1 MTKLPLKISQMLI
14 LSAVLFALFTFGA
27 KAQSV
32 QLLGDF
38 KDWSAYATSQGSQ
51 KLCFVLSKPKNVSP
65 EPENFTKAYLYLTH
79 RPAQNIRNEFNFVAG
94 FTFAPNSEAILKIG
108 GQSYELFTKDD
119 AAWLADNSNTKN
131 VAGQMRAGSKLII
144 EGKSTDGTMIVQ
156 TFSLSGVTAAS
167 RAIDRN
173 CN

>member
-1 MTKLPLKISQMLI
+1 MLI
-14 LSAVLFALFTFGA
+14 IVGVAFAFSSVTA

-38 KDWSAYATSQGSQ
+38 KDWSAYSTSQGSG
-51 KLCFVLSKPKNVSP
+51 KLCFILSKPENVSP
-65 EPENFTKAYLYLTH
+65 EPENYTQSYLYLTH
-79 RPAQNIRNEFNFVAG
+79 RPSENIRNEFNFIAG
-94 FTFAPNSEAILKIG
+94 FEFASEAQAILKIG
-108 GQSYELFTKDD
+108 AESYDLFTKAD
-119 AAWLADNSNTKN
+119 AAWLADRDLSKK

-144 EGKSTDGTMIVQ
+144 ESMSNNNVKISQ

-167 RAIDRN
+167 RAIDRE